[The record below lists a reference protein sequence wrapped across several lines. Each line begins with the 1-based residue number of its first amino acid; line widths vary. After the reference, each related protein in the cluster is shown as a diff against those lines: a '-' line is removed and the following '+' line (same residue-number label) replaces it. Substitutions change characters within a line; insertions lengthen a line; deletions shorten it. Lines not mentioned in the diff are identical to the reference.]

1 MKWAIELGEHDIQY
15 RPRTAIKGQ
24 VLADFMLESAEPVNP
39 DVEQLSISEGDWQL
53 YVDGSS
59 HSGGSGAGV
68 LLTSPDG
75 KDYPY
80 VLHFNF
86 RTTNNEAEYEAL
98 ITGLRLAKDLDV
110 QDLEV
115 YSDSQIVV
123 QQVKGE
129 YETMEQS
136 LQRYLEVV
144 KPMLQGF

>member
-1 MKWAIELGEHDIQY
+1 
-15 RPRTAIKGQ
+15 
-24 VLADFMLESAEPVNP
+24 MLESAEPVNP
-39 DVEQLSISEGDWQL
+39 DVEQPSLSEGAWQL

-129 YETMEQS
+129 YEAREQS

-144 KPMLQGF
+144 KPML